1 MRGCLS
7 FIYTLAIIAL
17 LISVVCWIFTS
28 DFLIFDLLLMLGMII
43 LPIIVV
49 LIVIVGV
56 VWFIK
61 EFFG

>member
-7 FIYTLAIIAL
+7 FIYTLVIIAF

-28 DFLIFDLLLMLGMII
+28 DFLIFDILLMIGMII
-43 LPIIVV
+43 LPIIIVLIAIV
-49 LIVIVGV
+49 LIVWI
-56 VWFIK
+56 IK